1 MEVSDT
7 PFVNGDS
14 LQSEKAFEKLS
25 GFLLVPEENAGP
37 SVCMAITSS
46 ALIPSH

>member
-14 LQSEKAFEKLS
+14 LQSEKAFEKSS
-25 GFLLVPEENAGP
+25 GFLPVPEGNAGP
-37 SVCMAITSS
+37 SVCMVTTSS
-46 ALIPSH
+46 ALVPSH